1 MGKKLKITP
10 QITEALRAST
20 KDPEFDPSSV
30 SVFECVAFN
39 TLPINKRGLFSGA
52 RASESLLHEMAN
64 YVSKL
69 GDDVVPMH
77 SNHDQGY
84 DLPVGRVFAAQV
96 VTNEKGLP
104 DLNVMFYLSNSEAKL
119 VEKVDT
125 SSIEEVSVGVA
136 STHLNCSACGF
147 DYLGPDSSSD
157 NIYGLE
163 CGNGHKI
170 GEDGTHV
177 ILNGLQRW
185 MELSLVSLGAAKN
198 AKILSRTKSLLGAQ
212 AYETLAATGRAPE
225 ATVLFANL
233 PLTNKPESKKM
244 DIKDLVELNAGL
256 SGKVAVA
263 DHKVVELTA
272 AVTNVTKERDE
283 LRTKLAEVEVKLTA
297 ATSATS
303 PTVTELAAAKTEMA
317 AQLAFVRT
325 EADRLAV
332 ASGASKLP
340 EAATFAELT
349 ASIAECR
356 KNLTESFGKAAP
368 VTKAGAVSLN
378 ASAFKQ
384 KR

>member
-10 QITEALRAST
+10 QILDALRAST
-20 KDPEFDPSSV
+20 KDPEFDASTV

-39 TLPINKRGLFSGA
+39 TLPVNKRGLFNGA
-52 RASESLLHEMAN
+52 RASEALLHEMAN
-64 YVSKL
+64 YVAKN

-84 DLPVGRVFAAQV
+84 DLPVGRVFAAKV
-96 VTNEKGLP
+96 VTNDKGLP
-104 DLNVMFYLSNSEAKL
+104 DLNVMFYLTNTESKL
-119 VEKVDT
+119 VEKVDN

-136 STHLNCSACGF
+136 STHLNCSTCGF
-147 DYLGPDSSSD
+147 DYLGPDSTSD
-157 NIYGLE
+157 NIYGME

-170 GEDGTHV
+170 GEDGTHL

-244 DIKDLVELNAGL
+244 EIKDLVELNASL
-256 SGKVAVA
+256 SGKIAVA

-272 AVTNVTKERDE
+272 TVTNVTKERDE
-283 LRTKLAEVEVKLTA
+283 LRVKLTDTEAKLA
-297 ATSATS
+297 AVPAAAVTSVA
-303 PTVTELAAAKTEMA
+303 ELATAKTELA
-317 AQLAFVRT
+317 AQLAFVRK

-332 ASGASKLP
+332 ASKTAALP
-340 EAATFAELT
+340 ETATFAELT
-349 ASIAECR
+349 ASIETLR
-356 KNLTESFGKAAP
+356 KNLTETFGKSTP
-368 VTKAGAVSLN
+368 VEKAGEVKLN